1 MWSTRPSK
9 FDCGSENN
17 LMPLRMDKLDGKGEI
32 IRSRAG
38 RLDGTSKEDT
48 WARFKYVKSNIATR
62 RNWEPNLR
70 EASIFSEVRSMEH
83 CMRGGDV
90 NE

>member
-1 MWSTRPSK
+1 
-9 FDCGSENN
+9 
-17 LMPLRMDKLDGKGEI
+17 MPLRMDKLDEKGEI
-32 IRSRAG
+32 IVPRLPRRCRAG
-38 RLDGTSKEDT
+38 RLNGTSKEDT

-83 CMRGGDV
+83 CMRGGDRI
-90 NE
+90 